1 MISVLIPVY
10 NDNVVALIK
19 SIHKQLTKASVN
31 FEIKCLDDCST
42 SYISENS
49 AVSHLDNTTFETST
63 TNKGRNA
70 TRQQLAETA
79 LYDWLLFLDAD
90 VLPKSGQ
97 FIQNYLA
104 YATSN
109 FDAIYGGF
117 AYYEEPSKSYYTL
130 RWKYGKIKE
139 QISAVTR
146 NKTPY
151 KVIISANF
159 MVKKEVFLKINSKIN
174 TKGYGYDNYFGAMLK
189 SNRINVL
196 HIDNEVYHLGI
207 DDNSTYLRKK
217 ELAAETLVT
226 LSNSGFISQHDND
239 LLKLF
244 EQLKYFKLHY
254 ILNLIHHCFASRMKK
269 NLTSNN
275 PSILLLQ
282 LYRITYMCH
291 FELNNRS

>member
-10 NDNVVALIK
+10 NYNVVALVK
-19 SIHKQLTKASVN
+19 SIHKQLAATSIN

-42 SYISENS
+42 VYISENS
-49 AVSHLDNTTFETST
+49 TVSNLHNTTFETST

-90 VLPKSGQ
+90 VLPKSEQ

-117 AYYEEPSKSYYTL
+117 AYYEELPKSNYTL

-139 QISAVTR
+139 QVSAVIR

-174 TKGYGYDNYFGAMLK
+174 AKGYGYDNYFGAMLK
-189 SNRINVL
+189 SNHINVL

-207 DDNSTYLRKK
+207 DDSSTYLRKK

-254 ILNLIHHCFASRMKK
+254 VLNLMHHCFASRMKK
-269 NLTSNN
+269 NLISKK
-275 PSILLLQ
+275 PSIPLLQ
-282 LYRITYMCH
+282 LYRITYMCY
-291 FELNNRS
+291 FELKNR